1 MLYDVETIKVNNDS
15 PRSNNPINVKIDKEV
30 EHSAVPNTRPNR
42 REANNL
48 REGRLISLL
57 RKISASGSTFYRS
70 HLF

>member
-15 PRSNNPINVKIDKEV
+15 PRSNNPINVKVDKEV
-30 EHSAVPNTRPNR
+30 EYSAVPNTRLNY

-70 HLF
+70 YLF